1 MNRFIDQIWTFSGRL
16 VVADHILQVIVHGC
30 MGDVLPDDLQRTLDD
45 VMAAGLFAQ
54 VPLASGCGLQAALST
69 SGEGTAGLTQD
80 DGAGD
85 VHLWGGRW
93 EAFSSEDILWKCS
106 YFHVELNNLHF
117 ITRHRHTDS
126 VFKPSLRF
134 PSNQEQR

>member
-1 MNRFIDQIWTFSGRL
+1 
-16 VVADHILQVIVHGC
+16 

-85 VHLWGGRW
+85 VHL
-93 EAFSSEDILWKCS
+93 
-106 YFHVELNNLHF
+106 
-117 ITRHRHTDS
+117 
-126 VFKPSLRF
+126 
-134 PSNQEQR
+134 